1 MNELNVSSFE
11 KALISLD
18 SIIIRYKNDNYDVDI
33 RDAVIQRFEYTYSL
47 AVKMMTRFINLQ
59 SAEAKNTMT
68 FNEIIRTANQ
78 FGLLKGD
85 LSVWDEFRQ
94 KRNMTFHT
102 YDENIANQVVAVIPN
117 FKEEAEFLLERL
129 KKRI

>member
-94 KRNMTFHT
+94 KKNMTSHA